1 MTVLLAAT
9 TQRNLAIAVA
19 IVLVVGWLLF
29 VVSANARKGTDE
41 LEIELATAPNR
52 KAPLADDALE
62 GPRLDQAL
70 RWGLVTLAIS
80 AVGLPLYWL
89 AEPGRQAGAER
100 GFAVDAVKRGAHL
113 FAPTAEGGFNCAGC
127 HGPEGVGGST
137 SFTLTDPVTG
147 ELSQVS
153 WAAPALDTVLLR
165 FDEEEVRRIITYGR
179 KGTPMPAWGTEGG
192 GPMNSQQV
200 DDLVAYLQ
208 SIKITPEAARE
219 QATEELA
226 EAGEVPAH
234 AGKAEGELLFE
245 ANCARCHTF
254 GWSYRDD
261 DHPPGPA
268 GGGAFGPN
276 LRGGVTVR
284 QFPRVEDHL
293 DFLAAIDDVDKGLLE
308 GEQVARGTRFEVQYG
323 LRGIGSG
330 RMPGFGLMLTAEQI
344 KAIVEYERGL

>member
-1 MTVLLAAT
+1 MTLLLAAT

-19 IVLVVGWLLF
+19 IVLAVGWLLF
-29 VVSANARKGTDE
+29 VVSASVRTSTDD
-41 LEIELATAPNR
+41 LEIERVTAPNR
-52 KAPLADDALE
+52 KTPPGDDVLE
-62 GPRLDQAL
+62 GRRLDQAL
-70 RWGLVTLAIS
+70 RWGLVMVAIS

-100 GFAVDAVKRGAHL
+100 GFAVDAVKRGDHL

-153 WAAPALDTVLLR
+153 WAAPALNTVLLR
-165 FDEEEVRRIITYGR
+165 FNEEEVRRIITYGR

-192 GPMNSQQV
+192 GPMNAQQV
-200 DDLVAYLQ
+200 DDLVAYLE
-208 SIKITPEAARE
+208 SIKLTPEEAKE
-219 QATEELA
+219 QSTEALA
-226 EAGEVPAH
+226 EAAAVPAN
-234 AGKAEGELLFE
+234 AGKTDGELLFE

-276 LRGGVTVR
+276 LRGGVTTR
-284 QFPRVEDHL
+284 QFPREEDHL

-308 GEQVARGTRFEVQYG
+308 GQQVARGSQFEVQYG

-344 KAIVEYERGL
+344 RAIVEYERGL